1 MTSLPPEVLAALIG
15 AAGTVLAALIGGGS
29 VLLVALHRRWII
41 ELARSVEAYHR
52 METEWVKQSIAQ
64 NRGTNG
70 PKRSY
75 TEQASDVQI
84 RARRGQLR
92 KALLGEDHPRV
103 ILSAREAKRIRARYF
118 DYD

>member
-29 VLLVALHRRWII
+29 VLLVTLHRRWII

-64 NRGTNG
+64 NGGTNG

-75 TEQASDVQI
+75 IEQASDAQI

-92 KALLGEDHPRV
+92 KALLGEGHPRV